1 MKTDD
6 KSIVYGGLFM
16 NDDKNDVI
24 GQIERLEKLAKKNLL
39 EENSLRTRLVKI
51 DNSKKF
57 IIGSAVLSYIK
68 KNNRHAQAL
77 LEIIENEVKNETEL
91 NKIDDVIGWLKESST
106 L

>member
-1 MKTDD
+1 
-6 KSIVYGGLFM
+6 M
-16 NDDKNDVI
+16 NDDKNNVI

-39 EENSLRTRLVKI
+39 ERNSLKTRLDKI

-57 IIGSAVLSYIK
+57 IIGSAVLSHIQ
-68 KNNRHAQAL
+68 KNHKHAQAL

-91 NKIDDVIGWLKESST
+91 NKIDDVILWLKESST

>member
-1 MKTDD
+1 
-6 KSIVYGGLFM
+6 M
-16 NDDKNDVI
+16 NDDKKNI
-24 GQIERLEKLAKKNLL
+24 AEQIERLEKLAKKSLL

-77 LEIIENEVKNETEL
+77 LEILQAEVKNESEL
-91 NKIDDVIGWLKESST
+91 NKIDDVIGWLKESSM